1 MRSFTARITWEF
13 AALVTATTALVLT
26 VGGWLQSR
34 QATAGLDFLNAA
46 EFEEVRQRLG
56 PDPRGLTRTEV
67 ERLVRRHSEIDAS
80 QYFFQ
85 VRDRSGVLLFRSTNL
100 DETVLP
106 ENGGDLAPRTSEF
119 PGLGRMRVSEF
130 AAGDLRVQVASSLE
144 PAERLLRDYLRTSAL
159 LLVGVALASVG
170 LGWYFARLTL
180 RSVRAIRETAS
191 RIGPDT
197 LGERIPLPA
206 GRDELTALAGLLNQM
221 FDRLEASFAQ
231 VKRFTADASHELK
244 TPLALVRLNA
254 EKLRGKVAND
264 PEADEIVGEILEDL
278 DSLRRVI
285 DSLLFLAKA
294 ESGTLAPA
302 MTETDAAAFVQ
313 SFAEDARA
321 MAEDRGVIFEVD
333 RVDAGRVRCETT
345 LIRQVLANLLSNAVR
360 VVPAGGRVRLES
372 VLSADR
378 WRLVVTDDGPGLAP
392 EQVGRAFERF
402 VHFEHA
408 GERRESVS
416 GHGLGLAIC
425 RSIVTLHGG
434 RIHAENRTER
444 SGLRVVVE
452 LPNPVASA

>member
-1 MRSFTARITWEF
+1 MSSFTARITWEF
-13 AALVTATTALVLT
+13 AALVTATTAVVLT

-34 QATAGLDFLNAA
+34 QATAGLDYLNAA

-56 PDPRGLTRTEV
+56 PEPRGFTPTEV

-85 VRDRSGVLLFRSTNL
+85 VRNQSGALLFRSTNL

-106 ENGGDLAPRTSEF
+106 ENGEPGPRTAEF
-119 PGLGRMRVSEF
+119 PSLGRVRVGEF
-130 AAGDLRVQVASSLE
+130 ATGDLRVQVASSLE
-144 PAERLLRDYLRTSAL
+144 PAERLLREYLRISVL
-159 LLVGVALASVG
+159 LLLGVALVSVG

-231 VKRFTADASHELK
+231 VRRFTADASHELK

-254 EKLRGKVAND
+254 EKLRAKVGND
-264 PEADEIVGEILEDL
+264 GEADEIVGEILEDL

-302 MTETDAAAFVQ
+302 MTETDAAEFVQ

-321 MAEDRGVIFEVD
+321 MAEDRGVGFEIV
-333 RVDAGRVRCETT
+333 RADAGRVRCETT
-345 LIRQVLANLLSNAVR
+345 LIRQVLVNLLSNAVR
-360 VVPAGGRVRLES
+360 VVPAGGKVRLES
-372 VLSADR
+372 ALAAGE
-378 WRLVVTDDGPGLAP
+378 WQLVVTDDGPGLTP

-434 RIHAENRTER
+434 RIRAENRTER

-452 LPNPVASA
+452 LPNPGASA